1 MPSKSVK
8 PLQPL
13 PYGGDRK
20 PHDPTPEQIRE
31 ACSRLAGTYE
41 GGTSTRGPVRFLGE
55 SGAVW
60 DRSVVAIRKLS
71 YGE

>member
-1 MPSKSVK
+1 MQSKSVK

-20 PHDPTPEQIRE
+20 PNDPTPEQIRE

-60 DRSVVAIRKLS
+60 DRSAVAVRKLS